1 VASER
6 ESVLLS
12 RPIRNEALRR
22 FFGDRQIRDAI
33 VAPVSS
39 DDQLLGIL
47 TVADR
52 LDDFST
58 FDHDDLELFQT
69 LTNHVAVAL
78 RNSLLHKRLERALA
92 HETEMS
98 RQKDEFVATVSHELR
113 TPLTN
118 VQGFVK
124 TLLRRDVRLTP
135 AEQHEFL
142 SAADRH
148 TERLK
153 RLIEDILFASRV
165 ESDEPLSRPTQEI
178 GLAGLITRLVE
189 DEAYGDGRERIDVV
203 ISDTVPP
210 VPGIEEDVYRI
221 VRNLIDNALKYS
233 AANERVTV
241 TVGVDADDVVVR
253 VHDRGPG
260 IDPDQRDRI
269 FDRFY
274 QVDQSATRQVGGV
287 GMGLYIC
294 QRAAERLGARVW
306 LDRSDASGSVFAVRL
321 PTAQGTERQT
331 ADIVTVVASD

>member
-1 VASER
+1 MRCQVGPGDQEIAFAPVSLDPTEGVWARVASER

-189 DEAYGDGRERIDVV
+189 DEAYGDGR
-203 ISDTVPP
+203 
-210 VPGIEEDVYRI
+210 
-221 VRNLIDNALKYS
+221 
-233 AANERVTV
+233 
-241 TVGVDADDVVVR
+241 
-253 VHDRGPG
+253 
-260 IDPDQRDRI
+260 
-269 FDRFY
+269 
-274 QVDQSATRQVGGV
+274 
-287 GMGLYIC
+287 
-294 QRAAERLGARVW
+294 
-306 LDRSDASGSVFAVRL
+306 
-321 PTAQGTERQT
+321 
-331 ADIVTVVASD
+331 